1 MSINSVGA
9 GSSTTPAPINFSLS
23 QSLVYSVGK
32 TLTLAATSGAP
43 GTITYVS
50 DNPSVIS
57 VSGNT
62 ATVLSVGTARITASI
77 RESQFYYAN
86 TKTLAVLVTPIVST
100 LTFTPPTSSSYGSA
114 DIPLS
119 VITNSPNAVSY
130 TSDNPYVVSI
140 VGNAIRIVGVGSANI
155 TASIP
160 AGNNYSAVSVTQ
172 NLAVSK
178 GTPTL
183 SISIPSQIDTNSAP
197 ITLNATT
204 NSPGAVSYSSSNASV
219 ISISGNVA
227 TIMADG
233 SATITVTVPETATYY
248 GIVRNFGVT
257 IAPSSAASW
266 TPYGTYSVD
275 QYVWFSGNIYQCKT
289 ANTGVVTTNGAV
301 WQLIKTGSVVFDN
314 DANAYFTAVGAVS
327 SISAN
332 NQNAINSFVASLK
345 AAGVWGSIKQS
356 NLLVGPTSLAG
367 ALVPIAGNAPINYL
381 NRFVDSDYNYCIG
394 LKGDGS
400 TKYLNTGR
408 ANNADANQSSR
419 HIYVCTTQNAVVSG
433 SGIYLLGSGSISGE
447 ARIYQTST
455 TSGSISMGLVSSTQA
470 IPTTFQTI
478 NGFGM
483 NRNSSTTVIP
493 FVNGNLA
500 MVTNNVLTPSVTN
513 IGIFATGSGVG
524 KSDARIAFYSIG
536 DSADVSIIDACV
548 KTLLSALV

>member
-9 GSSTTPAPINFSLS
+9 DSSTKAPAPINFSLP

-43 GTITYVS
+43 GAITYVS

-77 RESQFYYAN
+77 SESQFYYAN
-86 TKTLAVLVTPIVST
+86 TKTLAVSVTPIVST

-130 TSDNPYVVSI
+130 TSDNPSVASI

-160 AGNNYSAVSVTQ
+160 AGNNYSAVSVTR

-178 GTPTL
+178 GAPTL

-227 TIMADG
+227 TIMANG

-257 IAPSSAASW
+257 IAPSSAPSW
-266 TPYGTYSVD
+266 TPYGTYSVN

-289 ANTGVVTTNGAV
+289 ANTGVVTTNGAF

-356 NLLVGPTSLAG
+356 HLLVGPSSLAG
-367 ALVPIAGNAPINYL
+367 ALVPLVGVTPANNGFLATDYNPLTGLNAPTGSRYLGLNRGNAAE
-381 NRFVDSDYNYCIG
+381 
-394 LKGDGS
+394 
-400 TKYLNTGR
+400 
-408 ANNADANQSSR
+408 ANNASR
-419 HIYVCTTQNAVVSG
+419 HMYVCFTQQPSNAPCYPFATGNGSGDSRVGYLSDGTVQLSLSCPAAIVPAATVSAATMPLGVGMNHNAATQAVPYFNGNLSPVVGAIPTQNA
-433 SGIYLLGSGSISGE
+433 
-447 ARIYQTST
+447 T
-455 TSGSISMGLVSSTQA
+455 TWGL
-470 IPTTFQTI
+470 
-478 NGFGM
+478 
-483 NRNSSTTVIP
+483 
-493 FVNGNLA
+493 
-500 MVTNNVLTPSVTN
+500 
-513 IGIFATGSGVG
+513 FATGIGSG
-524 KSDARIAFYSIG
+524 KAIAKIAFYSIG

-548 KTLLSALV
+548 KTLIASLA